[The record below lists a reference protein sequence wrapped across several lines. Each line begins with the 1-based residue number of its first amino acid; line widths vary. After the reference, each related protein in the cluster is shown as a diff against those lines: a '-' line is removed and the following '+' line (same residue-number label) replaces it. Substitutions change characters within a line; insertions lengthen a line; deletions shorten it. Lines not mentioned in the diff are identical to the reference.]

1 MRVAFQ
7 SGYYL
12 ALPERHPFPMA
23 KYPLLREL
31 LEREQLIEPAR
42 IHAPEEAPL
51 ELLLRAHTPAYVESF
66 VQGTLAPDT
75 RKALGFEWSPQL
87 LRRARLAVSGTLWA
101 CETALEDGL
110 AGNLAGGTHHAFADR
125 GAGYCSFNDVAIALK
140 ELLARRAIGRALV
153 VDLDVHQG
161 DGTASIF
168 ADDPRVFTFSMHGE
182 RNYPLRKQRSSLDVG
197 LADGV
202 SDEVYLEQLER
213 HLGEVIARARADL
226 VVYLAGVDVVAGDRF
241 GRLSL
246 SEQGLAAREQLVLLE
261 LFRAGIPCALVLA
274 GGYALRDGQPAPE
287 RTAWLHAEVYRAA
300 ARRRSLQRSLRR

>member
-66 VQGTLAPDT
+66 VHGTLGPDT

-101 CETALEDGL
+101 CETALEEGL

-140 ELLARRAIGRALV
+140 ELLARRAIGRAW
-153 VDLDVHQG
+153 
-161 DGTASIF
+161 SI
-168 ADDPRVFTFSMHGE
+168 SMC
-182 RNYPLRKQRSSLDVG
+182 
-197 LADGV
+197 
-202 SDEVYLEQLER
+202 
-213 HLGEVIARARADL
+213 IRA
-226 VVYLAGVDVVAGDRF
+226 
-241 GRLSL
+241 
-246 SEQGLAAREQLVLLE
+246 
-261 LFRAGIPCALVLA
+261 
-274 GGYALRDGQPAPE
+274 
-287 RTAWLHAEVYRAA
+287 T
-300 ARRRSLQRSLRR
+300 ARRRSSPMIRASSPSRCTASATIRCASSAQASMWASPTASAMRSIWSSCSATSAR